1 MITWRASALISAL
14 AACTGAALA
23 LAVLTGRWQLVVFAA
38 PFVGALVGASRR
50 PPAARAWVTDEPEPL
65 RCLESETITVAVSVE
80 STGPA
85 VVCGLRPALVE
96 GLRID
101 ADRPAAPNQLTM
113 RTSAQRWGRY
123 RVPVEVRSVSASGLW
138 AGTALTLPAGELR
151 VYPLADPQDVALPPA
166 DLPDRI
172 GTRLTRHHGPGV
184 EYADIREY
192 VPGDSLRTVN
202 WRVSAQRGRLHVTD
216 RLTDRAADVV
226 VLIDTYPQPSG
237 PATTATERSA
247 RGAAQLVQSVLQR
260 GDRAGVVVLGS
271 SARWLAPNIG
281 RHQFYR
287 LLDAILDAGEW
298 HSHSASALAPRAAV
312 PPNAIVVAFSTLLN
326 ADFGLALTD
335 LRRRGHPVVVVDV
348 LDRLPFR
355 EEPDPIVARWWR
367 LERSRIYRN
376 IAVTGVDV
384 VGWSHDSGLNHAM
397 HLMPRRPRR
406 GRRR

>member
-23 LAVLTGRWQLVVFAA
+23 LAVMTGRWQLVVFAA
-38 PFVGALVGASRR
+38 PFVGALAGASRR

-138 AGTALTLPAGELR
+138 AGTALTLPASELR

-172 GTRLTRHHGPGV
+172 GTRLTRHHGPGRRV
-184 EYADIREY
+184 RGHPRVRTGRLAAHRQLAGECATGTLTCHRPAHRSSRRCCRTHRH
-192 VPGDSLRTVN
+192 VPAAVRPGDHR
-202 WRVSAQRGRLHVTD
+202 
-216 RLTDRAADVV
+216 DRA
-226 VLIDTYPQPSG
+226 IGTGSG
-237 PATTATERSA
+237 PA
-247 RGAAQLVQSVLQR
+247 GAVGVA
-260 GDRAGVVVLGS
+260 AG
-271 SARWLAPNIG
+271 
-281 RHQFYR
+281 
-287 LLDAILDAGEW
+287 
-298 HSHSASALAPRAAV
+298 
-312 PPNAIVVAFSTLLN
+312 
-326 ADFGLALTD
+326 
-335 LRRRGHPVVVVDV
+335 
-348 LDRLPFR
+348 
-355 EEPDPIVARWWR
+355 
-367 LERSRIYRN
+367 
-376 IAVTGVDV
+376 
-384 VGWSHDSGLNHAM
+384 
-397 HLMPRRPRR
+397 
-406 GRRR
+406 

>member
-101 ADRPAAPNQLTM
+101 ADRPAAPSQLTM

-138 AGTALTLPAGELR
+138 AGTTLTLPAGELR

-247 RGAAQLVQSVLQR
+247 RERPSWCSRCCSGVTVRGRHAGQFRALARPEHRPPSVL
-260 GDRAGVVVLGS
+260 
-271 SARWLAPNIG
+271 SAA
-281 RHQFYR
+281 
-287 LLDAILDAGEW
+287 
-298 HSHSASALAPRAAV
+298 
-312 PPNAIVVAFSTLLN
+312 
-326 ADFGLALTD
+326 
-335 LRRRGHPVVVVDV
+335 
-348 LDRLPFR
+348 
-355 EEPDPIVARWWR
+355 
-367 LERSRIYRN
+367 
-376 IAVTGVDV
+376 
-384 VGWSHDSGLNHAM
+384 
-397 HLMPRRPRR
+397 
-406 GRRR
+406 